1 MLVDVHVATYLFPLT
16 SYLTIKLWI
25 PWSVFYKLRYCD
37 DSIRVS
43 VLKDKFNFHSI
54 SDTVFLHGP
63 TEQIRDVTNI
73 LGFEFR
79 HSGFDEG
86 TGLVERDAILVFS
99 DVSKALFFWNVEK
112 H

>member
-1 MLVDVHVATYLFPLT
+1 M
-16 SYLTIKLWI
+16 
-25 PWSVFYKLRYCD
+25 
-37 DSIRVS
+37 
-43 VLKDKFNFHSI
+43 KDKFNFHSI

-99 DVSKALFFWNVEK
+99 DVSKALCFFGTARNTNPTPRYYFPADVTL
-112 H
+112 HFSILQNLVLQLIVQSLQTVCFDL